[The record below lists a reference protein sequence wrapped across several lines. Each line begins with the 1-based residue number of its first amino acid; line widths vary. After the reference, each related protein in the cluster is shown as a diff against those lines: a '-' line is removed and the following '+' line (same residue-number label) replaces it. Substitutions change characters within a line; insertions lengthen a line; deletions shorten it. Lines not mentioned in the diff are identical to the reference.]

1 MLEDRLLDIVVGR
14 QNVGFAGS
22 GKAGGLGQCQILKGV
37 VGQVEMLGLSCR
49 QCGDI
54 KESDVV

>member
-1 MLEDRLLDIVVGR
+1 MLDIVVGR